1 MLFILYIISVE
12 DRLDSLRGELFVCP
26 DRSAGDNIA
35 MIDIGREGGGGVGG
49 VERET
54 GRRIQPSY

>member
-26 DRSAGDNIA
+26 DRSAGNNIA
-35 MIDIGREGGGGVGG
+35 MIDIGREGGGGWG
-49 VERET
+49 VLRERN
-54 GRRIQPSY
+54 G